1 MPSNTQS
8 KFAED
13 QFMSRLWDNLM
24 ALPGIGTPEKG
35 DRIAELR
42 KLTDGRMLRAELEA
56 KFPLGRSLSAQV
68 VRLKAGLFA
77 KATDPVTLAARVVLH
92 LERLVETDADDK
104 PISLMELNSLLNAE
118 KELAQRYQRV
128 CVLGLFSPTDW
139 SEDAKAFIANDP
151 PGSGWASEH
160 VHPILIGAQVT
171 VLQWDHHNERVQ
183 PYIETFC
190 GLTLQE
196 RKKVCHDRLERAILV
211 QGFAGLQAI
220 ADENG
225 FSQDFV
231 REVARDMASEDK
243 RLTVKKV
250 SGVGWVVKKRID

>member
-8 KFAED
+8 KLAED
-13 QFMSRLWDNLM
+13 QFMSRLQDNLM
-24 ALPGIGTPEKG
+24 ALPGIGVLEKG

-42 KLTDGRMLRAELEA
+42 KLTNGQMLRAELEA
-56 KFPLGRSLSAQV
+56 TFPLGRSLSEQV
-68 VRLKAGLFA
+68 GRLKTGLFA
-77 KATDPVTLAARVVLH
+77 KAADPVTLAGRVVLH
-92 LERLVETDADDK
+92 LECLVETDADDE
-104 PISLMELNSLLNAE
+104 PISLMELNLLLNGE
-118 KELAQRYQRV
+118 KEMVQRYQRV
-128 CVLGLFSPTDW
+128 CVLGLFSPTGW
-139 SEDAKAFIANDP
+139 SEDAKTFIANDP

-160 VHPILIGAQVT
+160 VHPILIGPQVT
-171 VLQWDHHNERVQ
+171 ALQWDHHNERVQ

-211 QGFAGLQAI
+211 QEFAGLHTI
-220 ADENG
+220 AEEMG

-231 REVARDMASEDK
+231 REVARDMASEDQ

-250 SGVGWVVKKRID
+250 SGVGWVVKKRI